1 MLAPSEL
8 LWLCAIARALRGPGI
23 FVLVVWKRLGKE
35 KFNIAVKDEIEKIK
49 KMQEN
54 FAFEKSKIVG
64 WIEKWFP
71 NHDPNET
78 LYPDHAKYLIDPDF
92 YDLVKNLSGKSTLEI
107 FTILNDE
114 DDHGVSHV
122 HNLYKLVKLM
132 RKKKN
137 KMEKV
142 NG

>member
-1 MLAPSEL
+1 MNFNKEEL
-8 LWLCAIARALRGPGI
+8 FLL
-23 FVLVVWKRLGKE
+23 
-35 KFNIAVKDEIEKIK
+35 
-49 KMQEN
+49 QE
-54 FAFEKSKIVG
+54 
-64 WIEKWFP
+64 
-71 NHDPNET
+71 D
-78 LYPDHAKYLIDPDF
+78 IDYNRD
-92 YDLVKNLSGKSTLEI
+92 I
-107 FTILNDE
+107 ILNDE